1 MRRHGYDESAYFREN
16 RQSSVVI
23 PGASRASQVT
33 ANVKAAEL
41 APLSDEQ
48 MQAVRDIYDRKL
60 KAIIHPQW

>member
-1 MRRHGYDESAYFREN
+1 M
-16 RQSSVVI
+16 I

-48 MQAVRDIYDRKL
+48 MQAVREIYDRKL

>member
-1 MRRHGYDESAYFREN
+1 MRRQGYDESAYFREDQ
-16 RQSSVVI
+16 QSSVVI

-48 MQAVRDIYDRKL
+48 MQGVREIYDRKL
-60 KAIIHPQW
+60 KAIIQPQW